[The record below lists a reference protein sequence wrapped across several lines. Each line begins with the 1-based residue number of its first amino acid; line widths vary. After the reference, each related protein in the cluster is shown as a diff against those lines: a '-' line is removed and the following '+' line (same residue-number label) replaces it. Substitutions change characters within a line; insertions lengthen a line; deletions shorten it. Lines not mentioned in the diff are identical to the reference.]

1 LIIKKG
7 FLYII
12 LWITFIFDTE
22 PIILFP
28 ISGFLLKILFTKEEE
43 KMENLRRII
52 TGHNDDGRSV
62 ISIDGPPAR
71 ILGEDVGGLFEIW
84 NTDGEQI
91 NSLDV
96 EDRADINVILSPPK
110 NGTKFRYFAIK
121 PTPEDISREKLE
133 EATARAFELMG
144 AAHERV
150 DTSRHPAMH
159 KTKTI
164 DYIILLKGDVTLLLD
179 EDEVRLK
186 PFNVVV
192 QRGTNHAW
200 VNNGNEP
207 ALLIAVLIDSDLKD
221 KA

>member
-1 LIIKKG
+1 
-7 FLYII
+7 
-12 LWITFIFDTE
+12 
-22 PIILFP
+22 
-28 ISGFLLKILFTKEEE
+28 
-43 KMENLRRII
+43 MEDLRRII
-52 TGHNDDGRSV
+52 TGHNEDGKSI

-71 ILGEDVGGLFEIW
+71 TLGEDVGGLFEIW

-91 NSLDV
+91 NSLDNK
-96 EDRADINVILSPPK
+96 DRANIDVVLSPPK
-110 NGTKFRYFAIK
+110 DGTKFRYFAIK
-121 PTPEDISREKLE
+121 PTPEGIPKEKLE

-144 AAHERV
+144 AAHERI

-164 DYIILLKGDVTLLLD
+164 DYIILLSGDVTLLLD

-221 KA
+221 RA